1 MKFVVVSDK
10 TIERAIV
17 ENSILGDMKSEKQLE
32 KESRKENKIR
42 YFIV

>member
-1 MKFVVVSDK
+1 MKFIVVSDK

-32 KESRKENKIR
+32 KERLEKLEKEQD
-42 YFIV
+42 

>member
-17 ENSILGDMKSEKQLE
+17 ENSMLGDMKSEKQLE
-32 KESRKENKIR
+32 KERLEKLEKE
-42 YFIV
+42 